1 MRAKNIARNFWVKG
15 AALLIAALLM
25 PVMALYGVIYA
36 ASYTGALGNGDFFDS
51 ELCRAAVS
59 NKGYSL
65 WLFYREYRGL
75 NWDTA
80 ALADQLAG
88 AYPADSA
95 LTNVRFALSVDG
107 DVIYDN
113 HRGGDRALDIEE
125 TYWPVDEET
134 GDTKVRL
141 SLTYYVDP
149 DLPVRDE
156 VYQIYRLYQTMDRLE
171 GRAIPL
177 LLLCALAEL
186 FLVVYLA
193 RTAGRRPGTEEVLPG
208 WQEHIPFDLY
218 LAADFLLGV
227 GLVWLGSEALSSM
240 GWSDLP
246 LTGALL
252 LACIFAGAALL
263 GALWMTFCARMKLG
277 KWWCNTVTY
286 LVLRLLW
293 RVLKAVGRG
302 IRGAAR
308 ALPMVWRTILG
319 GCVLV
324 VLLTALAVNRAY
336 GALLAVLIL
345 LALAACWVAVQLRR
359 LQKAGQALAAGDLSA
374 QVNTRG
380 MVWDLKRHGE
390 DLNAVGRGMSI
401 AVEEQLKS
409 ERLKTELITNVSH
422 DIKTPL
428 TSIVNYVDLLQRPH
442 TPEQEAEYLEVLA
455 RQSRKLKKLTEDL
468 VEMSKASAG
477 SLPCRPAPRRVKE
490 LVEQAVGEYADR
502 LAAAGLEPVLSLPED
517 GAACMADGALIWRV
531 LDNLLGNACKYA
543 QPGTRLYID
552 GRADGRT
559 VTLSFKNI
567 SRDALN
573 ISADELMERF
583 VRGDVSRSTE
593 GSGLGLNIAKSLMEL
608 QGGSLSLSIN
618 GDLFKAQLTLPRAG
632 DAAPAGL
639 TPL

>member
-1 MRAKNIARNFWVKG
+1 MKAKDIARNFWVKG
-15 AALLIAALLM
+15 AALFIAALLM
-25 PVMALYGVIYA
+25 PVMAVYGAAFA
-36 ASYTGALGNGDFFDS
+36 ASYTGALGSGDFFDS
-51 ELCRAAVS
+51 EICRSAV
-59 NKGYSL
+59 NDKGFSL
-65 WLFYREYRGL
+65 WYFYQEYRGL
-75 NWDTA
+75 NGDTA
-80 ALADQLAG
+80 ALADWLAG

-95 LTNVRFALSVDG
+95 VSNVRFALSADG
-107 DVIYDN
+107 NMVYDN
-113 HRGGDRALDIEE
+113 HRAGDAEVNIKS

-134 GDTKVRL
+134 GDTKVKL

-149 DLPVRDE
+149 ELPARDQ
-156 VYQIYRLYQTMDRLE
+156 VYQAHRLYQAIDRLE
-171 GRAIPL
+171 GHTIPI
-177 LLLCALAEL
+177 LLLCAFAEL

-218 LAADFLLGV
+218 LAADFFLGV
-227 GLVWLGSEALSSM
+227 GLVWLGGETFGSM
-240 GWSDLP
+240 GWSDLL
-246 LTGALL
+246 LTGGLALG
-252 LACIFAGAALL
+252 CIFAGAALL
-263 GALWMTFCARMKLG
+263 GGLWMTFCARMKLG
-277 KWWCNTVTY
+277 KWWRNTVTY

-293 RVLKAVGRG
+293 RGLKAIGRG
-302 IRGAAR
+302 IRGAVR
-308 ALPMVWRTILG
+308 ALPMVWRTALG
-319 GCVLV
+319 GCIAVI
-324 VLLTALAVNRAY
+324 ALIALDVNHAH
-336 GALLAVLIL
+336 GALLVVLIL

-442 TPEQEAEYLEVLA
+442 TPEQETEYLEVLA

-477 SLPCRPAPRRVKE
+477 SLPCRPAPRRVRE

-502 LAAAGLEPVLSLPED
+502 LAAARLEPVLSLPED
-517 GAACMADGALIWRV
+517 GVACMADGALIWRV

-552 GRADGRT
+552 GVADGRT
-559 VTLSFKNI
+559 VTLSFKNV

-583 VRGDVSRSTE
+583 VRGDASRSTE

-608 QGGSLSLSIN
+608 QGGSLSLSID

-632 DAAPAGL
+632 DAAPAGPA
-639 TPL
+639 PL

>member
-25 PVMALYGVIYA
+25 PVMAVYGAIYA
-36 ASYTGALGNGDFFDS
+36 ASYTGALGSGDFYDS
-51 ELCRAAVS
+51 DLCRSAVS
-59 NKGYSL
+59 NKSYST
-65 WLFYREYRGL
+65 WHIYQEYREL
-75 NWDTA
+75 IWDTN
-80 ALADQLAG
+80 ALTDWLTK
-88 AYPADSA
+88 AYPADS
-95 LTNVRFALSVDG
+95 TVSNVRFALSVDG
-107 DVIYDN
+107 TEVYDN
-113 HRGGDRALDIEE
+113 HRGGDVELDIKE
-125 TYWPVDEET
+125 TYWPVDEGT
-134 GDTKVRL
+134 GDTKVKL

-149 DLPVRDE
+149 ELPVRDQ
-156 VYQIYRLYQTMDRLE
+156 VYQAYRLYQAIDRLE
-171 GRAIPL
+171 GRAIPV

-186 FLVVYLA
+186 FLIVYLA

-218 LAADFLLGV
+218 LAADFFAGL
-227 GLVWLGSEALSSM
+227 GLVWLGGETFGSM

-252 LACIFAGAALL
+252 LACIFVGAALL
-263 GALWMTFCARMKLG
+263 GGLWMTFCARMKLG
-277 KWWCNTVTY
+277 KWWRNTVTY
-286 LVLRLLW
+286 KVLKLLW
-293 RVLKAVGRG
+293 RVLKAIGRG
-302 IRGAAR
+302 IRSIVR
-308 ALPMVWRTILG
+308 ALPLVWRTALG
-319 GCVLV
+319 CCVLV
-324 VLLTALAVNRAY
+324 IALTALAVNHAY
-336 GALLAVLIL
+336 GALLVVLIL

-359 LQKAGQALAAGDLSA
+359 LQKAGQALAAGDLTA

-380 MVWDLKRHGE
+380 MLWDLKRHGE

-442 TPEQEAEYLEVLA
+442 TPEQETEYLEVLA

-477 SLPCRPAPRRVKE
+477 SLPCHPAPRRVKE

-502 LAAAGLEPVLSLPED
+502 LAAARLEPVLSLPED
-517 GAACMADGALIWRV
+517 GVACMADGALIWRV

-543 QPGTRLYID
+543 QPGTRLYI
-552 GRADGRT
+552 GGVADGRT
-559 VTLSFKNI
+559 VTLSFKNV

-583 VRGDVSRSTE
+583 VRGDASRTTE

-608 QGGSLSLSIN
+608 QGGSLSLSID
-618 GDLFKAQLTLPRAG
+618 GDLFKAQLTLPQAR
-632 DAAPAGL
+632 DATLPAPEL
-639 TPL
+639 L